1 MQCGLAAERKGQK
14 LQVKCRNEEEDMS
27 GEKDLSGKK
36 GIHLTVVTPEE
47 DFYDGMAESILIRTV
62 DGYMGFLQG
71 RSPVC
76 ALLHDEGKLRFR
88 EPGSS
93 DFVEAFLSGGFAFM
107 DEPGGDMTIYTDS
120 ARWPDETSKS
130 ESETKLYTKK

>member
-1 MQCGLAAERKGQK
+1 
-14 LQVKCRNEEEDMS
+14 MS
-27 GEKDLSGKK
+27 TEKDLIGKK

-47 DFYDGMAESILIRTV
+47 DFYDGMAESILVRTV

-88 EPGSS
+88 EPESS

-107 DEPGGDMTIYTDS
+107 DELGGDMTIYTDN
-120 ARWPDETSKS
+120 ARWPDEATGA
-130 ESETKLYTKK
+130 ETKTELYAKK

>member
-1 MQCGLAAERKGQK
+1 
-14 LQVKCRNEEEDMS
+14 MS

-36 GIHLTVVTPEE
+36 GIHLTVVTPEA
-47 DFYDGMAESILIRTV
+47 DFYDGTAESILVRTV

-71 RSPVC
+71 RSPIC

-107 DEPGGDMTIYTDS
+107 DEPGGELTIYTDN
-120 ARWPDETSKS
+120 AHWPEET
-130 ESETKLYTKK
+130 T